1 MLIGKTE
8 FFHAWQL
15 LCHLEEERSG
25 HGLEE
30 AHLQRGVSFPS
41 PPSLVV
47 SVFRCVHF
55 YVLLLTL

>member
-15 LCHLEEERSG
+15 LCRLEEERYS

-30 AHLQRGVSFPS
+30 AHLLRGVPFPS
-41 PPSLVV
+41 LPSEVV
-47 SVFRCVHF
+47 SVFHCVHF
-55 YVLLLTL
+55 YILPLTL

>member
-25 HGLEE
+25 PGLEE
-30 AHLQRGVSFPS
+30 AHLYRGVPS
-41 PPSLVV
+41 PFPPSEVV
-47 SVFRCVHF
+47 SVFHCVHF